1 MTESAQGPLLTD
13 SQSLQRLDL
22 DSSQP
27 ATWEDGLRSPGLESG
42 EWEWWY
48 ADAHIQDGWFLQVAF
63 FYITEG
69 DGPKTGLIN
78 LNIAKDGKK
87 LSDLHKRMG
96 NLPSDIVVAKD
107 HCDLQ
112 YRKSYFRSVNGL
124 SEYRIFV
131 DPDEMEG
138 LGFDVVIKR
147 TTPSYR
153 PGSGRWDVDGR
164 HFSWFVAVPGGQLT
178 GEVTAN
184 GTKTKVEGNAYHDHN
199 WGNVPMETILD
210 NWLWGRADVGG
221 LSVVSAS
228 VRFPQDCGG
237 REVPLL
243 FVVRVNEV
251 LVDVSDDQLVC
262 LEGVKIEQPDTGKP
276 TSSDCI
282 YLVKSVPFQLCQYR
296 RESQRFVYDQSHQFD
311 SMSQNKKAGHLALGQ
326 QPSDINE
333 QTAQQTSEVDQLAM
347 IERTRNRS
355 GEEIAADSERL
366 AAEAKRFYEEQ
377 MRIRSQKQKEQMI
390 YTAKLA
396 LPVAFIVGAWYWL
409 W

>member
-1 MTESAQGPLLTD
+1 MTEYAQGRLLTD
-13 SQSLQRLDL
+13 SQSLQKLGL
-22 DSSQP
+22 DSSEP
-27 ATWEDGLRSPGLESG
+27 ATWEDGLRSPGVESG

-48 ADAHIQDGWFLQVAF
+48 ADAHLQDGWFLQVAF

-69 DGPKTGLIN
+69 NGPKTGLID

-87 LSDLHKRMG
+87 LCDLHKRIG
-96 NLPSDIVVAKD
+96 TLPSEIVVAKG

-138 LGFDVVIKR
+138 FGFDVAIKR

-153 PGSGRWDVDGR
+153 PGSGRWDVEGR

-178 GEVTAN
+178 GEVTTN

-221 LSVVSAS
+221 LSIVSAS
-228 VRFPQDCGG
+228 VRFRQDCGG

-243 FVVRVNEV
+243 FIVRGNEV

-262 LEGVKIEQPDTGKP
+262 LEGVKIAQPDTGKP

-282 YLVKSVPFQLCQYR
+282 YLVKSTGSNLAQV
-296 RESQRFVYDQSHQFD
+296 RFD
-311 SMSQNKKAGHLALGQ
+311 GQ
-326 QPSDINE
+326 QKVIASFPYPTTSQEWETWYTRYAGMVTINITDGDKRVYVSDHG
-333 QTAQQTSEVDQLAM
+333 SLEVMDFFGRRKA
-347 IERTRNRS
+347 
-355 GEEIAADSERL
+355 
-366 AAEAKRFYEEQ
+366 
-377 MRIRSQKQKEQMI
+377 
-390 YTAKLA
+390 
-396 LPVAFIVGAWYWL
+396 
-409 W
+409 